1 MNKIIIAASSIEING
16 IKKTYAYDKFSE
28 TSRIFNF
35 LTYWLDI
42 YCVLNDHKHFKR
54 SKVHHMRVKNM

>member
-35 LTYWLDI
+35 LTY
-42 YCVLNDHKHFKR
+42 
-54 SKVHHMRVKNM
+54 